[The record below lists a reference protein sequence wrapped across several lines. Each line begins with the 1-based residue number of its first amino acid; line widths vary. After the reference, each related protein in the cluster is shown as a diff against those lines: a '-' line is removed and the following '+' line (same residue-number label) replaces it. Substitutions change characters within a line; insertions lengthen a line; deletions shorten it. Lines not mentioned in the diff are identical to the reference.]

1 MVKPW
6 VSCAGLCVLLVL
18 STQPCRSEPG
28 RSGAEPP
35 VEAGVKLQNAWVRA
49 LPPGQTRTAAYLSL
63 NNAGAE
69 VITVIGARADVAA
82 RTELHN
88 SREVDGMMRMEPVA
102 TLSVEPG
109 ESIEFSPGGLHLML
123 LDLQRMPA
131 VGERVSLCLELAGQ
145 SPLCTSAPVLRDAAA
160 QSDDPH
166 RHH

>member
-1 MVKPW
+1 MSKSW
-6 VSCAGLCVLLVL
+6 VSCIGLCLLL
-18 STQPCRSEPG
+18 SMSAQPSRSEPEQPEAATG
-28 RSGAEPP
+28 
-35 VEAGVKLQNAWVRA
+35 VKAGVELRNAWVRA

-63 NNAGAE
+63 HNSG
-69 VITVIGARADVAA
+69 VQPVTVIGARADVAA

-88 SREVDGMMRMEPVA
+88 SREVDGMMRMEPVPRL
-102 TLSVEPG
+102 TLEPG
-109 ESIEFSPGGLHLML
+109 ESRDFSPGGLHLML

-145 SPLCTSAPVLRDAAA
+145 SPVCTSAPVLRDAAG